1 MMARHAATRAALG
14 ACAGLVLCISTP
26 SAAAVAGD
34 DDLER
39 CHARDTTVE
48 IVGCLDEFTQQW
60 DRKLNAAYQ
69 QALSAADA
77 DAGQRPQLQAAERA
91 WLAFRQQN
99 CGYYASVSG
108 TIRQILGADCM
119 ARMTRDRAVELQ
131 DAIRP

>member
-1 MMARHAATRAALG
+1 MGPEAERGLP
-14 ACAGLVLCISTP
+14 AGP
-26 SAAAVAGD
+26 FGR
-34 DDLER
+34 R
-39 CHARDTTVE
+39 CH
-48 IVGCLDEFTQQW
+48 
-60 DRKLNAAYQ
+60 
-69 QALSAADA
+69 
-77 DAGQRPQLQAAERA
+77 AGQRPQLQAAERA